1 VAFERVVE
9 AAGIKDFLKRQYKKL
24 SGGQKRR
31 SDIARALIN
40 TPKILFLDEPTTGL
54 DPQTRKKVWETIVK
68 MQRDSNMTVFLT
80 THYMEEASEADYVII
95 IDNGKIAA
103 RGTPY
108 ELRKYYANDSLR
120 LEYLDQAAIEAIL
133 KENNLGYMLRN
144 GEAIIPLKATIDA
157 LSILDL
163 VRDQIKSFEVLSGT
177 LNDAFINITG
187 REIRE

>member
-1 VAFERVVE
+1 
-9 AAGIKDFLKRQYKKL
+9 
-24 SGGQKRR
+24 
-31 SDIARALIN
+31 
-40 TPKILFLDEPTTGL
+40 
-54 DPQTRKKVWETIVK
+54 
-68 MQRDSNMTVFLT
+68 MDS
-80 THYMEEASEADYVII
+80 
-95 IDNGKIAA
+95 
-103 RGTPY
+103 
-108 ELRKYYANDSLR
+108 
-120 LEYLDQAAIEAIL
+120 AAIEAIL